1 MTFTKVVHKER
12 YAAVCTRKI
21 IPCKF
26 IHVSTL
32 DLLNIRDE
40 VTRRIAAIGWT
51 NYASIVLPAFTEL
64 TWEFY
69 ATFEFNIPDEF
80 SVTTPDVVRFRL
92 MGKEFK
98 QSITKFNLAFGFID
112 ILYSQS
118 AEYMAS
124 ACEYT
129 EPFFPH
135 NTGY

>member
-1 MTFTKVVHKER
+1 M
-12 YAAVCTRKI
+12 
-21 IPCKF
+21 
-26 IHVSTL
+26 
-32 DLLNIRDE
+32 NIRDE
-40 VTRRIAAIGWT
+40 VTRRIDAISWT
-51 NYASIVLPAFTEL
+51 NYVSIILPTFTEL

-69 ATFEFNIPDEF
+69 TIFEFNIPNEF
-80 SVTTPDVVRFRL
+80 SITTLDVVHFQL

-129 EPFFPH
+129 EPFFSH